1 MNTDHTR
8 PPDDSRQNDTVPQ
21 APDSPAPNITDAKP
35 RALTVMT
42 LLFFALLL
50 AHIALNIQ
58 PHVLYQ
64 ADEFLRP
71 DQAIPIFPAYFQ
83 GMAFFKPF
91 LSVPGGL
98 AKYVG
103 ANIGQYFGIRYG
115 GAAILTAIALIAFLI
130 TGALI
135 DAIHLLQNQPNP
147 FSPETRIRFEL
158 PQGGEV
164 ELGIYSP
171 DGRLVRTLVTGQRAA
186 GRHTV
191 RWDGLDDAQRK
202 VSGGVYFYN
211 LAAPGIEESRRMIL
225 LP

>member
-1 MNTDHTR
+1 MEPER
-8 PPDDSRQNDTVPQ
+8 P
-21 APDSPAPNITDAKP
+21 A
-35 RALTVMT
+35 RAAS
-42 LLFFALLL
+42 ALLL
-50 AHIALNIQ
+50 SFLLLALATIPQ
-58 PHVLYQ
+58 VAW
-64 ADEFLRP
+64 ADAPELIVRLTGGERAVYSVEEIERIGFEGDGTLVVVTAGGSDFYPTESITRIEFLWDTSASEDP
-71 DQAIPIFPAYFQ
+71 ESA
-83 GMAFFKPF
+83 
-91 LSVPGGL
+91 
-98 AKYVG
+98 
-103 ANIGQYFGIRYG
+103 
-115 GAAILTAIALIAFLI
+115 
-130 TGALI
+130 GALI